1 MTSAAST
8 PPMTSAASTPPMTSA
23 ASTPPMTSSSTPAS
37 PMTSSSTPASP
48 MTSSST
54 PASPMTSSSTPP
66 PMSYPRFRRDAPWRQ
81 SRPPSRRPRW
91 WPSLGRPPRR
101 LQRRSS
107 RRRHQTRPRWIRGHW
122 GRRPTTSSPLHPPL
136 FREYV
141 GHLESVHRGGILLRL
156 RLLPTPLIR
165 LCAPRDTPTGAHMQG
180 RAARVS
186 ALLQPPAAIT
196 RWQSAHL
203 RLIRARSIKDQ
214 WTQGSSRELSF
225 LMVYLPS
232 VACVSISPGSPS
244 GLRLLPS
251 FLDLLLAPGF

>member
-1 MTSAAST
+1 
-8 PPMTSAASTPPMTSA
+8 
-23 ASTPPMTSSSTPAS
+23 
-37 PMTSSSTPASP
+37 

-165 LCAPRDTPTGAHMQG
+165 LCAPRDTPTGAHIQG
-180 RAARVS
+180 RAARVP
-186 ALLQPPAAIT
+186 ALQQPPAAFT
-196 RWQSAHL
+196 HRQSTL
-203 RLIRARSIKDQ
+203 LGLMRAGSIKDQ
-214 WTQGSSRELSF
+214 WTQGSARELSF

-232 VACVSISPGSPS
+232 RVFPPRDLPLFPRCFWTAFFVS
-244 GLRLLPS
+244 RLLTRPWTLTS
-251 FLDLLLAPGF
+251 LSAPRTPR

>member
-1 MTSAAST
+1 
-8 PPMTSAASTPPMTSA
+8 
-23 ASTPPMTSSSTPAS
+23 
-37 PMTSSSTPASP
+37 MTSSSTPASP

-66 PMSYPRFRRDAPWRQ
+66 PTSYPRFRRDAPWRQ

-165 LCAPRDTPTGAHMQG
+165 LCAPRDTPTGAHIQG
-180 RAARVS
+180 RAARVP